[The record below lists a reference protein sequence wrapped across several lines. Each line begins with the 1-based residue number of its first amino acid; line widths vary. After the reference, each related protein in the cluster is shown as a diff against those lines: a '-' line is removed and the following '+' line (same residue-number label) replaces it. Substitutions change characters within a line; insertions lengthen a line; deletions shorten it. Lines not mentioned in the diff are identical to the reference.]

1 MMIDEERMNPGHW
14 FVLVLKLSSF

>member
-1 MMIDEERMNPGHW
+1 MMIDEERMNPGYW